1 MNTKIL
7 VTGGAG
13 YIGSVLVPM
22 LLHEGYEVTVLDN
35 FYFHQNSLLDCCI
48 NKNLTIIRGDCRHE
62 NTLKKAMAEVDYIL
76 PLAAMVG
83 FPLCK
88 ADETAAKTINLDAVK
103 LMLSLRRSEQRVIYP
118 CTNSGYGVGEGGIIC
133 TENSPLNPIS
143 LYGTTKVEAEKAV
156 LNAGNSL
163 TFRFATVF
171 GASPR
176 MRLDLLVNDFVY
188 RAVTDR
194 TAVLFEGQF
203 KRNYIHIRDAA
214 GAFIHAMKNFDAMKG
229 LPYNC
234 GLSSANLSKVELC
247 EKIKAHIPEFVFLE
261 APIGEDPDKRDYI
274 VSNERLEATGW
285 KPKYSLDDGI
295 EELKKVYQIIKNSLY
310 SNI

>member
-1 MNTKIL
+1 MSKIL

-22 LLHEGYEVTVLDN
+22 LLEEGHEVTVIDN
-35 FYFHQNSLLDCCI
+35 FYYNQPTLLDQCLNQRFQI
-48 NKNLTIIRGDCRHE
+48 VRGDVRDRE
-62 NTLKKAMAEVDYIL
+62 LMKRLMEGKDFII

-88 ADETAAKTINLDAVK
+88 RDEIAAQTINYDAVK
-103 LMLSLRRSEQRVIYP
+103 MITELRDGEQKILYP
-118 CTNSGYGVGEGGIIC
+118 CTNSGYGVGQGDRFC
-133 TENSPLNPIS
+133 TEDTPMNPIS
-143 LYGTTKVEAEKAV
+143 LYGVTKSNAEKAV
-156 LNAGNSL
+156 LESGNSL

-176 MRLDLLVNDFVY
+176 MRIDLLVNDFVY
-188 RAVTDR
+188 RAVFDR
-194 TAVLFEGQF
+194 TAVIFQGAF

-214 GAFIHAMKNFDAMKG
+214 GAFVFAINHFEEMKG
-229 LPYNC
+229 KPYNC

-247 EKIKAHIPEFVFLE
+247 EKIKEHIPDFVYLE
-261 APIGEDPDKRDYI
+261 AAVGEDPDKRDYI
-274 VSNERLEATGW
+274 VSNERLEGCGW
-285 KPKYSLDDGI
+285 KPKYTLDDGI
-295 EELKKVYQIIKNSLY
+295 EELIKVYTIIKKNQY

>member
-1 MNTKIL
+1 MSKIL

-22 LLHEGYEVTVLDN
+22 LLNEGHEVTVVDN
-35 FYFHQNSLLDCCI
+35 FYYNQPTLLDQCLNPQFHI
-48 NKNLTIIRGDCRHE
+48 VRGDVRDRE
-62 NTLKKAMAEVDYIL
+62 LMARLMEGKEYII

-88 ADETAAKTINLDAVK
+88 RDEVAARTTNFDAIK
-103 LMLSLRRSEQRVIYP
+103 MITELRGEEQRIIYP
-118 CTNSGYGVGEGGIIC
+118 CTNSGYGVGQGDRFC
-133 TENSPLNPIS
+133 TEDTPMNPIS
-143 LYGTTKVEAEKAV
+143 LYGITKSNAEKAV
-156 LNAGNSL
+156 LEAGNSL

-176 MRLDLLVNDFVY
+176 MRIDLLVNDFVY
-188 RAVTDR
+188 RAVFDR
-194 TAVLFEGQF
+194 TAVIFQGEF

-214 GAFIHAMKNFDAMKG
+214 GAFLYAINHFDEMKG
-229 LPYNC
+229 RPYNC

-247 EKIKAHIPEFVFLE
+247 EKIREHIPEFVYLE
-261 APIGEDPDKRDYI
+261 ASVGEDPDKRDYI
-274 VSNERLEATGW
+274 VSNDRLESCGW

-295 EELKKVYQIIKNSLY
+295 EELIKVYTIIKKNQY